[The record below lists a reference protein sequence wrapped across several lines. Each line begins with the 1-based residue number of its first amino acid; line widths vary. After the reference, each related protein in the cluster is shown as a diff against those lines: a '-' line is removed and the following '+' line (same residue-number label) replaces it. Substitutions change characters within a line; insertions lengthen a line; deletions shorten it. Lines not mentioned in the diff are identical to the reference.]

1 MRTTIQLEK
10 PTVER
15 IKQYKRFP
23 KESYDQII
31 NTILNEVEDETLT
44 PEEIEDL
51 QEALEQ
57 VKKGELFKIED
68 VAKELGISL

>member
-44 PEEIEDL
+44 PEEITDL
-51 QEALEQ
+51 QVALEQ
-57 VKKGELFKIED
+57 VKCGEVFKIED